1 MPDDCGELMDK
12 YFDSWSKKEYKDTFN
27 ERAESFL
34 VHIPQFTGDY
44 KPYTRVCP
52 YCKTDPKKGT
62 CVNCGAPQQ
71 NRIPPVSL
79 F

>member
-27 ERAESFL
+27 ERVESFL
-34 VHIPQFTGDY
+34 KHIPQFAGEY

-52 YCKTDPKKGT
+52 YCGTDPKKDT
-62 CVNCGAPQQ
+62 CVNCGAPQPMKG
-71 NRIPPVSL
+71 N
-79 F
+79 